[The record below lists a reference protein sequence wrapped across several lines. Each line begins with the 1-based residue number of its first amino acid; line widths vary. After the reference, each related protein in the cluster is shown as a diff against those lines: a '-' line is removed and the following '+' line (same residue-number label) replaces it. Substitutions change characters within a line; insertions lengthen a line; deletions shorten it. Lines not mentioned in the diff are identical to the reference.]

1 MRSGLLPLIG
11 LGAILT
17 SSGGRPAP
25 AADTG
30 PDPAQVEFF
39 EKQVRPLLAKSC
51 YECHGPTKKRGGL
64 RLDSRA
70 ALLAGGD
77 SGPALVPGQ
86 PDKSRLVQAVHYD
99 NETLRM
105 PPKGKLPEKQVAVL
119 TAWVKMGAP
128 WPDTGTTA
136 RPAAPPSGFKITA
149 KDRAF
154 WAFRPVKEPPLP
166 PVQDGAW
173 AQSPIDRFIL
183 TGLEKKGLRPAP
195 PADKRAL
202 LRRVTFDLI
211 GLPPTPEEVDA
222 FLADDSPWAF
232 AKVVDRLLSSPHY
245 GERWARHWLDV
256 ARYGEDQAHSFRPR
270 KYPDGFRY
278 RDWVVQAF
286 NADMP
291 YDRFAVEQIAGDLL
305 DGPGRA
311 ARLAATGFF
320 ALGPVYYGRA
330 TADEWDDRVDTL
342 ARGFLGLTVACA
354 RCHDHKFDPI
364 PTRDYY
370 SLAGVF
376 ASTDYQEHVLTPRG
390 DIDDKAV
397 QEPTDRAKDKK
408 QPRKPVVHALKE
420 GARPVNLKV
429 HLRGNPAT
437 LGEEAPRRFLAVLAG
452 DDAPP
457 FRQGSGRLELARAI
471 ASMDNPLTA
480 RVFVNRVWAH
490 HFGRGI
496 VATPSNFGSL
506 GERPTHPE
514 LLDYLA
520 ARFVANGWS
529 VKALHR
535 EVLLSAAYRM
545 SSRHDEKNSKID
557 PDNRLLWRM
566 NRRRLEVEPWRDAL
580 LAVAGNLDRTLGGPP
595 QDLESAGNRRR
606 TLYAAVSRHNLD
618 PVLRL
623 FDFPDPNLTSGQRA
637 VTIVPL
643 QQLFVLNSDFM
654 VRQAQG
660 LAGRVT
666 AGGGSA
672 EARIR
677 RAFLLAYGRA
687 PRDREV
693 QLGVRFLAGAG
704 NGSLSAWEQYAQ
716 VLLSA
721 NEFAFVD

>member
-1 MRSGLLPLIG
+1 MRTGLLLWSY
-11 LGAILT
+11 LGFALT
-17 SSGGRPAP
+17 ACTGVPAQ
-25 AADTG
+25 AADVR

-39 EKQVRPLLAKSC
+39 EKQVRPLLVKSC
-51 YECHGPTKKRGGL
+51 HQCHGPDKKKGGL

-77 SGPALVPGQ
+77 SGPAVVPGQ
-86 PDKSRLVQAVHYD
+86 PDKSRLVQAVRYSGD
-99 NETLRM
+99 DLRM
-105 PPKGKLPEKQVAVL
+105 PPKGKLSDDQVAVL
-119 TAWVKMGAP
+119 AAWVKMGAP
-128 WPDTGTTA
+128 WPEASTA
-136 RPAAPPSGFKITA
+136 VRPAAPASSFKVTA
-149 KDRAF
+149 KDRAY
-154 WAFRPVKEPPLP
+154 WAFQPVKEAPLP
-166 PVQDGAW
+166 PVQDSAW
-173 AQSPIDRFIL
+173 AQAPIDRFL
-183 TGLEKKGLRPAP
+183 LAALEKKGLRPAP
-195 PADKRAL
+195 AADRRTL

-211 GLPPTPEEVDA
+211 GLPPTPREIDA
-222 FLADDSPWAF
+222 FLADDSPTAF
-232 AKVVDRLLSSPHY
+232 ARVVDRLLASPHY
-245 GERWARHWLDV
+245 GERWSRHWLDV
-256 ARYGEDQAHSFRPR
+256 ARYGEDQAHSFQPR

-278 RDWVVQAF
+278 RDWVVRAF
-286 NADMP
+286 NTDLP
-291 YDRFAVEQIAGDLL
+291 YDRFVLEQIAGDLL
-305 DGPGRA
+305 DGPDRVG
-311 ARLAATGFF
+311 RLAATGFF
-320 ALGPVYYGRA
+320 AVGPVYYGRA
-330 TADEWDDRVDTL
+330 TADELDDRVDTL

-376 ASTDYQEHVLTPRG
+376 ASTGYQEHVLTPQG

-397 QEPTDRAKDKK
+397 QLPTDLMKGKK
-408 QPRKPVVHALKE
+408 QPPRKPAVHALKE
-420 GARPVNLKV
+420 GAPVNLKV
-429 HLRGNPAT
+429 HVRGNPAT

-452 DDAPP
+452 DDPPP

-471 ASMDNPLTA
+471 ASQDNPLTA
-480 RVFVNRVWAH
+480 RVLVNRVWAH

-520 ARFVANGWS
+520 ARFVAGGWS
-529 VKALHR
+529 IKALHR
-535 EVLLSAAYRM
+535 EILLSAAYQM
-545 SSRHDEKNSKID
+545 SSRHDSKSGKID

-566 NRRRLEVEPWRDAL
+566 NRHRLEVEPWRDAL

-595 QDLESAGNRRR
+595 RDLSAVDNNRR

-637 VTIVPL
+637 ETIVPL

-654 VRQAQG
+654 MQQAQG
-660 LAGRVT
+660 LAARVST
-666 AGGGSA
+666 GEGSG
-672 EARIR
+672 EERIG
-677 RAFLLAYGRA
+677 RAFLLAYGRPA
-687 PRDREV
+687 RQREV
-693 QLGVRFLAGAG
+693 QLGVKFLAGVG
-704 NGSLSAWEQYAQ
+704 NASASAWEQYAQ